1 LARCGTIAGPTRK
14 QYRLPESQAQKT
26 IVSAAIFCYLA
37 EPVKTRLAQR
47 FDIAEGRMKRTMGDE
62 QSVFRTRLLEKR
74 NDALTGMDLKLNTWA
89 DLGRIAED
97 DQAPMHHDEYIA
109 LHLSSLDYATLCMV
123 EGALQRLD
131 TGGYGIC
138 LNCGGVIP
146 AKRLKAIPWAE
157 YCLAC
162 QDLLGTE

>member
-1 LARCGTIAGPTRK
+1 MRRI
-14 QYRLPESQAQKT
+14 E
-26 IVSAAIFCYLA
+26 
-37 EPVKTRLAQR
+37 
-47 FDIAEGRMKRTMGDE
+47 DAEGRMKTIMGDE
-62 QSVFRTRLLEKR
+62 QSTFRTRLIEKR
-74 NDALTGMDLKLNTWA
+74 KDALAGMDLKLDTWA
-89 DLGRIAED
+89 ELGRIAED

-109 LHLSSLDYATLCMV
+109 LHLNSLDYATLCMV

-131 TGGYGIC
+131 TGRYGTC
-138 LNCGGVIP
+138 LNCGDAIA